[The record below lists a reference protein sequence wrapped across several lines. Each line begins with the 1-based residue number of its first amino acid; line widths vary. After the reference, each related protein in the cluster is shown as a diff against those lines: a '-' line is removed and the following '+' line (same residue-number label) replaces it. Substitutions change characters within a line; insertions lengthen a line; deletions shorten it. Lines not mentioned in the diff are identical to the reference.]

1 MDLEVEYEKE
11 IREFPVYSITNRG
24 RVFNNHTGR
33 EMVLS
38 PTLQGDLTV
47 GLMKYN
53 IQYRRSVK
61 LLVAK
66 AFVPGETA
74 IFNTPIL
81 LDGDKENLQATNIAW
96 RPRWFAY
103 EYLSQFRNQ
112 PFWYGDG
119 PIFDTVHQ
127 LHYRNIFEAAI
138 SNGILCKHIQAAIP
152 SDTYVFPTGQKFI
165 YI

>member
-1 MDLEVEYEKE
+1 MNVEIEYEKE
-11 IREFPVYSITNRG
+11 IREFPIYSISNRG
-24 RVFNNHTGR
+24 NVFNNHTGR
-33 EMVLS
+33 QMVLS

-47 GLMKYN
+47 GLMKHG

-81 LDGDKENLQATNIAW
+81 LDGNKDNLIATNIVW

-103 EYLSQFRNQ
+103 EYLDQFRGH
-112 PFWYGDG
+112 PSWYDDG
-119 PIFDTVHQ
+119 PIFDEVHKI
-127 LHYRNIFEAAI
+127 HYMSIFEAAI
-138 SNGILCKHIQAAIP
+138 MNGLLCKHIQAAIP
-152 SDTYVFPTGQKFI
+152 SGTYVFPTGQKFI